1 METSS
6 SVKKN
11 VIILRWVARIIGTI
25 LALFII
31 SQFVEALIRKGY
43 INVDHPGHYVLFLFF
58 GLAQIGIL
66 IAWRWERKGGLL
78 IAFGIIVFDL
88 LNIFWVQAPK
98 MAGTIIASVFWLIIS
113 FIFIYCW
120 WKTRKESYQTVS

>member
-1 METSS
+1 MEKSS
-6 SVKKN
+6 LPKN
-11 VIILRWVARIIGTI
+11 VIILRWAARIIGTI

-31 SQFVEALIRKGY
+31 SQFVGALIRKGY
-43 INVDHPGHYVLFLFF
+43 INVEHPGHYVLFFFF

-66 IAWRWERKGGLL
+66 IAWRWERIGGLL

-120 WKTRKESYQTVS
+120 WKTKGNLYQASS